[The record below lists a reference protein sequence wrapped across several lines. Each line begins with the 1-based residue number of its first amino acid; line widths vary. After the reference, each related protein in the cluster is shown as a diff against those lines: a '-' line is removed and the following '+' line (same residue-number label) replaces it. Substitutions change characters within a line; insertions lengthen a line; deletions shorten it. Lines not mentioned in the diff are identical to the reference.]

1 VKRERAVIGIDVG
14 GTKTLF
20 VLFDESFRVVEKVKI
35 KTPLYEGEKGFTKAL
50 LDGAEEIARKAAKK
64 RYTLLGCGVGCAGE
78 LDRVSGVLKCSANIP
93 FIKNYPLKS
102 KLTRATGVDTFIDN
116 DVHMGLYGEHQLG
129 AAQGLKHVIGVF
141 FGTGIGA
148 AVIIDGQLLLGASGC
163 AGEIGHYLISPMGVL
178 SGWDRHGLLDDF
190 VSRNAMA
197 GEAAALA
204 AKHWAPHLYDLAG
217 ADAEKI
223 RASTL
228 AKAIR
233 QGDKR
238 IEDMV
243 RGRARMAGIALS
255 NFVDFLNP
263 EMVVLGGGLVDTMP
277 ALFLKEVG
285 EGIRRNTV
293 PAVRAAVKITVSK
306 LKDLSVA
313 AGAAKMARDRLVADI
328 PAAKNGNGLV
338 SAREGL

>member
-1 VKRERAVIGIDVG
+1 VKRSRAVIGIDVG
-14 GTKTLF
+14 GSKTLF
-20 VLFDESFRVVEKVKI
+20 VLFDEAFKVIEKIKI
-35 KTPLYEGEKGFTKAL
+35 KTPLDKGENGFSEAI
-50 LDGAEEIARKAAKK
+50 LDGAEEVARKASK
-64 RYTLLGCGVGCAGE
+64 RGYALLGVGVGCAGA
-78 LDRVSGVLKCSANIP
+78 LDRVTGVLKCSPNIP
-93 FIKNYPLKS
+93 FIKNYPMKA
-102 KLTRATGVDTFIDN
+102 KLTKAIGVDTFVDN

-129 AAQGLKHVIGVF
+129 AAKGLKHVIGVF

-148 AVIIDGQLLLGASGC
+148 AVIIDGKLHLGASGC
-163 AGEIGHYLISPMGVL
+163 AGEIGHYLISPLGVL
-178 SGWDRHGLLDDF
+178 SGWERHGLLDDF

-204 AKHWAPHLYDLAG
+204 AKQWAPHLFGLAG

-223 RASTL
+223 RATTL
-228 AKAIR
+228 AEAIR
-233 QGDKR
+233 LGDKH

-263 EMVVLGGGLVDTMP
+263 EMVVLGGGLVETMP
-277 ALFLKEVG
+277 ALFLREVG

-293 PAVRAAVKITVSK
+293 PSVRAAVRITVSK

-313 AGAAKMARDRLVADI
+313 AGAAKMALDRLVVA
-328 PAAKNGNGLV
+328 GV
-338 SAREGL
+338 

>member
-1 VKRERAVIGIDVG
+1 MRRERAVIGIDVG
-14 GTKTLF
+14 GSKTLF
-20 VLFDESFRVVEKVKI
+20 ALFDETFKVVEQIKI
-35 KTPLYEGEKGFTKAL
+35 KTPLDEGEKGFSKAL
-50 LDGAEEIARKAAKK
+50 LEGAEALARKAAKK
-64 RYTLLGCGVGCAGE
+64 DYTLIGVGVGCAGE
-78 LDRVSGVLKCSANIP
+78 LDRVSGVLKCSPNIP
-93 FIKNYPLKS
+93 FIKNYPIGAKIT
-102 KLTRATGVDTFIDN
+102 KATGVDTFVDN

-129 AAQGLKHVIGVF
+129 AAKGLKHVIGVF

-148 AVIIDGQLLLGASGC
+148 AVIIDGKLHLGASGC

-178 SGWDRHGLLDDF
+178 SGWERHGLLDDF

-204 AKHWAPHLYDLAG
+204 AKQWAPHLFDLAG
-217 ADAEKI
+217 SDAGKI

-233 QGDKR
+233 LGDKH

-263 EMVVLGGGLVDTMP
+263 EMVVLGGGLADTMP

-293 PAVRAAVKITVSK
+293 PAVRDAVRIAVSK

-313 AGAAKMARDRLVADI
+313 AGAAKMARDRLIAEIPSGKETVAS
-328 PAAKNGNGLV
+328 V
-338 SAREGL
+338 

>member
-1 VKRERAVIGIDVG
+1 MKRDRAVIGIDVG
-14 GTKTLF
+14 GSKTLF
-20 VLFDESFRVVEKVKI
+20 ALFDEAFRVVESIKI
-35 KTPLYEGEKGFTKAL
+35 KTPLDAGEKGFTKAL

-64 RYTLLGCGVGCAGE
+64 DYMLLGCGVGCAGE
-78 LDRVSGVLKCSANIP
+78 LDRVSGVLKCSPNIP
-93 FIKNYPLKS
+93 FIKNYPMKS
-102 KLTRATGVDTFIDN
+102 KLTKLIGVDTFVDN

-129 AAQGLKHVIGVF
+129 AAKGLKHVIGVF

-148 AVIIDGQLLLGASGC
+148 ALIIDGKLHLGASGC

-178 SGWDRHGLLDDF
+178 SGWQRHGLLDDF

-197 GEAAALA
+197 GEAAALS
-204 AKHWAPHLYDLAG
+204 AKQWAPHLFALAG
-217 ADAEKI
+217 CDAGKI

-233 QGDKR
+233 QGDQHV
-238 IEDMV
+238 EDMV

-255 NFVDFLNP
+255 NIVDFLNP
-263 EMVVLGGGLVDTMP
+263 EMVVLGGGLADTMP

-293 PAVRAAVKITVSK
+293 PAVRGAVRIAVSK

-313 AGAAKMARDRLVADI
+313 AGAAKMARDRLVAEV
-328 PAAKNGNGLV
+328 PSGNVAV
-338 SAREGL
+338 SGV

>member
-1 VKRERAVIGIDVG
+1 LKRERAVIGIDVG
-14 GTKTLF
+14 GSKTLF
-20 VLFDESFRVVEKVKI
+20 ALFDESFRVVEKAKI
-35 KTPLYEGEKGFTKAL
+35 KTPLDAGEKGFTKAL
-50 LDGAEEIARKAAKK
+50 LGGAEELARKAVKQG
-64 RYTLLGCGVGCAGE
+64 YTLLGCGVGCAGE
-78 LDRVSGVLKCSANIP
+78 IDRVSGVLKCSPNIP

-102 KLTRATGVDTFIDN
+102 KLTKAIGFDTFVDN

-129 AAQGLKHVIGVF
+129 AAKGLKHVIGVF

-148 AVIIDGQLLLGASGC
+148 AVIIDGKLHLGASGC
-163 AGEIGHYLISPMGVL
+163 AGEIGHYLVSPMGVL
-178 SGWDRHGLLDDF
+178 SGWERHGILDDF

-204 AKHWAPHLYDLAG
+204 AKHWAPRLFELAG
-217 ADAEKI
+217 SDAGKI

-233 QGDKR
+233 LGDKR
-238 IEDMV
+238 IEGMV

-255 NFVDFLNP
+255 NLVDFLNP
-263 EMVVLGGGLVDTMP
+263 EMLVLGGGLADTMP

-285 EGIRRNTV
+285 EGIRLNTV
-293 PAVRAAVKITVSK
+293 PAVRDSVRITVSK

-328 PAAKNGNGLV
+328 PSRAELV
-338 SAREGL
+338 ASV

>member
-1 VKRERAVIGIDVG
+1 MKSSRAVIGIDVG

-20 VLFDESFRVVEKVKI
+20 SLFDDKFRVLEKVKI
-35 KTPLYEGEKGFTKAL
+35 RTPLDDGEKAFTKAIA
-50 LDGAEEIARKAAKK
+50 DGAEELAQKAKK
-64 RYTLLGCGVGCAGE
+64 KELTLLGVGVGCAGA
-78 LDRVSGVLKCSANIP
+78 LDRVAGVVRYSPNMP
-93 FIKNYPLKS
+93 FLKNYPLKALL
-102 KLTRATGVDTFIDN
+102 KKATGADTFIDN

-148 AVIIDGQLLLGASGC
+148 AVIIDGKLHLGASGA

-178 SGWDRHGLLDDF
+178 SGWERHGVLDDF

-204 AKHWAPHLYDLAG
+204 AKHWAPRLQELAG
-217 ADAEKI
+217 CDASKI
-223 RASTL
+223 KASTL
-228 AKAIR
+228 AKAIH

-238 IEDMV
+238 IENMV

-255 NFVDFLNP
+255 NLVDFLNP
-263 EMVVLGGGLVDTMP
+263 EMVVLGGGLADEMP

-285 EGIRRNTV
+285 EGIWENTV
-293 PAVRAAVKITVSK
+293 PEVRKAVKVCVARLQDIA
-306 LKDLSVA
+306 VA
-313 AGAAKMARDRLVADI
+313 AGAAKMAWDRLIV
-328 PAAKNGNGLV
+328 K
-338 SAREGL
+338 EGS